1 MEVSSAE
8 IGGQGQLTAT
18 LSHKGTTRLTQ
29 LGIKLH
35 KTVEE
40 SRAQA
45 YHREAVVQA
54 IRRP

>member
-18 LSHKGTTRLTQ
+18 LSRKGMTRLTQ

-40 SRAQA
+40 SRAQPH
-45 YHREAVVQA
+45 YREAVVEA
-54 IRRP
+54 I